1 MKPFCTPLGE
11 MPQDVAKRL
20 NQDMVEANDRIWTC
34 ADGTELDIDS
44 LRARCVTEPRFRDS
58 LPCQDITQIMRAPPV
73 RTAATGRE
81 AAVLD
86 EHSREFS
93 TSAM

>member
-44 LRARCVTEPRFRDS
+44 LRARCV
-58 LPCQDITQIMRAPPV
+58 
-73 RTAATGRE
+73 
-81 AAVLD
+81 
-86 EHSREFS
+86 
-93 TSAM
+93 